1 MLPEPT
7 GSGDL
12 PSADKVHDL
21 QPIAFYQF
29 SARPLVP
36 RDNIPIQFNRDPV
49 RLHAQ
54 LFDQSLQ
61 RKRVFKRAIFPIDN
75 EFHPC

>member
-1 MLPEPT
+1 MLPEFT

-21 QPIAFYQF
+21 QPIPFYQF

-36 RDNIPIQFNRDPV
+36 RDNIPIQLDRDPV
-49 RLHAQ
+49 RLHTQ
-54 LFDQSLQ
+54 VLDQSLK
-61 RKRVFKRAIFPIDN
+61 RKGFHNRSIFPIDN